1 MPPKEAIIT
10 FTDELVVNGQSTK
23 ETKRPLSHLSPT
35 LREGERGG
43 GGCQSNHSRVYG
55 NSGGLSSPEAKTHCL
70 KWKRNEKRKRK
81 KELSQEILQL
91 GLKYRLE
98 GSERR
103 GVRRMGEPKQ
113 PPENLYGWR

>member
-1 MPPKEAIIT
+1 MNIYPYIPPDWKPLSMPPKEAIIT

-43 GGCQSNHSRVYG
+43 GGCQSNHSRVYR

-70 KWKRNEKRKRK
+70 KWKRNER
-81 KELSQEILQL
+81 
-91 GLKYRLE
+91 
-98 GSERR
+98 ERER
-103 GVRRMGEPKQ
+103 
-113 PPENLYGWR
+113 EN